1 MSKEEYDRIKP
12 GHYYLAMYSGSK
24 IQQFWH
30 NTKFNEIKKQII
42 TKNAKILDIGSGP
55 GCFLSLIQ
63 RDFKLAVGF
72 DISFSQLRFARDK
85 VPEAS
90 WVVGNALTLPFKNA
104 SFDYIILSEVI
115 EHLPKSASFG
125 LLKSICLLLK
135 PSGRFLLTTPNYHSI
150 WPLLELCWN
159 FVSPVKYLEQHINKY
174 NLKSL
179 KQALLKAGFG
189 EVNISTSFFLSSF
202 IALFSKSLAEK
213 LYKFEQKYSPN
224 LGSVIIAEVSK

>member
-1 MSKEEYDRIKP
+1 MSKEEYNRIKP
-12 GHYYLAMYSGSK
+12 GHYYIVMQEGSK

-30 NTKFNEIKKQII
+30 NTKFSEIKKNIA

-63 RDFKLAVGF
+63 RDFKLAIGF

-85 VPEAS
+85 VPEAN

-125 LLKSICLLLK
+125 LLKSIYLLLK
-135 PSGRFLLTTPNYHSI
+135 PSGKLLLTTPNYHSI

-179 KQALLKAGFG
+179 KQALLKAGFS
-189 EVNISTSFFLSSF
+189 EVNMSTSFFLSSF

-213 LYKFEQKYSPN
+213 VYRLEQKHLSSF
-224 LGSVIIAEVSK
+224 GSILIAEVSK